1 MNVLVTGAN
10 GFLGRHI
17 CEALRSQGHV
27 PLAFVRRA
35 QSAQPLQQAG
45 FDCRV
50 GAFDEPPSLQAA
62 LKSVTAIVHAAG
74 GGKAS
79 RPDSFFENNVTPT
92 EQLLQA
98 AAQSGVE
105 RFILISSLAAAGP
118 SPDGTPKLNDA
129 PLAPIS
135 PYGESKVQAE
145 QLALQAKTQ
154 FHVGIVR
161 PPAIY
166 GPEDTRMLP
175 LFRTAYK
182 RWAPIPG
189 GTDKTLSLIHVKDC
203 ATAIVRTLESDYPS
217 GAAFFV
223 DDGAPHPVTEL
234 IDLMGLAYQHRV
246 VTLGIPGWL
255 FKPLA
260 LTGYGL
266 TKTLGREPIITP
278 SKIKELLCPHWVCES
293 TQTQAILKWQPQ
305 IPLARGIAQTCEWY
319 QQEGWL

>member
-50 GAFDEPPSLQAA
+50 GAFNDTPSLQAA
-62 LKSVTAIVHAAG
+62 LKNVTAIVHAAG

-79 RPDSFFENNVTPT
+79 RPASFFENNVTPT

-105 RFILISSLAAAGP
+105 RFIFISSLAASGP
-118 SPDGTPKLNDA
+118 SPDGAPKLNDS
-129 PLAPIS
+129 PLTPIS

-145 QLALQAKTQ
+145 TLVQQDKTR

-166 GPEDTRMLP
+166 GPEDTRLLP
-175 LFRTAYK
+175 LFRAASK

-189 GTDKTLSLIHVKDC
+189 GTHKTLSLIHVKDC
-203 ATAIVRTLESDYPS
+203 AAAIVRTLEADYPS
-217 GAAFFV
+217 GTAFFV

-234 IDLMGLAYQHRV
+234 INLMGMAYGHKV
-246 VTLGIPGWL
+246 SMIGIPPWL

-260 LTGYGL
+260 LSAYRL
-266 TKTLGREPIITP
+266 SKTLGREPLLTP

-293 TQTQAILKWQPQ
+293 AQTQAILGWQPQ
-305 IPLARGIAQTCEWY
+305 IPLDRGIAQTCEWY

>member
-35 QSAQPLQQAG
+35 ASAQQLQKAG
-45 FDCRV
+45 IDCRV
-50 GAFDEPPSLQAA
+50 GAFDDALSLQTS
-62 LKSVTAIVHAAG
+62 LKDISAIVHSAG

-79 RPDSFFENNVTPT
+79 RPASFFENNVTPT

-98 AAQSGVE
+98 ASQSDVK

-118 SPDGTPKLNDA
+118 SPDGTPKLNTS
-129 PLAPIS
+129 PLTPIS

-145 QLALQAKTQ
+145 ELVQQAKTR
-154 FHVGIVR
+154 FHMGIVR

-166 GPEDTRMLP
+166 GPEDTRLLP
-175 LFRTAYK
+175 LFRAAYK

-189 GTDKTLSLIHVKDC
+189 GLRKTLSLIHVKDC
-203 ATAIVRTLESDYPS
+203 AAAIVRTLEADYPN
-217 GAAFFV
+217 GTAFFV

-234 IDLMGLAYQHRV
+234 IELMGLAYQHRV
-246 VTLGIPGWL
+246 ITLGIPGWL

-260 LTGYGL
+260 LAGYGL
-266 TKTLGREPIITP
+266 SKTLGRESIITP

-293 TQTQAILKWQPQ
+293 TQTQAILNWQPQ
-305 IPLARGIAQTCEWY
+305 IPLDRGIAQTCEWY